1 MLDGEPQATCKM
13 CSARGAVAL
22 PPEAAGA
29 DGFCVLVL
37 GDRPSFVEEVGRLL
51 GEAGMGP
58 AAIAVVASLEAAYQ
72 RLAGRQ
78 QSPPLAVFVD
88 LTGPD
93 AGGFTG
99 LVRLQAA
106 APGALV
112 VPTLGSLEAAVPAAR
127 GGGSPWSV
135 DRATFAACLRGAAH
149 QREGARRLYRLA
161 THDPLTGLANR
172 YLLEERLE
180 RALDRARRT
189 GAGGALLFVDLDDFK
204 GVNDGLGHDVGDR
217 LLVEVGARLR
227 GAVRA
232 TDTVARYGGD
242 EFVLLLEGTN
252 ADLER
257 LEPLVDGLRA
267 RLSEPI
273 DVHGRP
279 VTVRGSV
286 GAVLFPDEAEDAA
299 TLLRRADSRMYAAKA
314 ATRRRGAA
322 ARAAAGGALHG

>member
-1 MLDGEPQATCKM
+1 MLDGEPHVMCKI
-13 CSARGAVAL
+13 CSTRGAVAST
-22 PPEAAGA
+22 PEPAGT
-29 DGFCVLVL
+29 DGLWVLVL
-37 GDRPSFVEEVGRLL
+37 GRCPALAGEVGGLL
-51 GEAGMGP
+51 GESGTGP
-58 AAIAVVASLEAAYQ
+58 AAIAAVASLDAACR
-72 RLAGRQ
+72 RLSEQ
-78 QSPPLAVFVD
+78 QPSPLAVFVD

-93 AGGFTG
+93 AGGLTG

-112 VPTLGSLEAAVPAAR
+112 VPTLGTLEAAPAAR
-127 GGGSPWSV
+127 DGDDPWRL
-135 DRATFAACLRGAAH
+135 DRATLAAYLRCAVH
-149 QREGARRLYRLA
+149 QREGTRRLYRLA

-189 GAGGALLFVDLDDFK
+189 GAGGTLLFVDLDGFK
-204 GVNDGLGHDVGDR
+204 EVNDGLGHNAGDR
-217 LLVEVGARLR
+217 LLVEIGARLR

-267 RLSEPI
+267 RLAEPV

-286 GAVLFPDEAEDAA
+286 GAVLFPDEAAEDAA
-299 TLLRRADSRMYAAKA
+299 TLLRRADRRMYAAKA
-314 ATRRRGAA
+314 AARRH
-322 ARAAAGGALHG
+322 RAADAQAYGALHG